1 MGNSWEL
8 FDLVHFNDNFKGK
21 PKPNQR
27 VLSWYD
33 DKDYSKKKL
42 ISLVEQVRLI
52 NFVLLKILSQFD
64 ISFVGKVVNLEAPK
78 H

>member
-1 MGNSWEL
+1 M
-8 FDLVHFNDNFKGK
+8 VHFNGDFKGK

-42 ISLVEQVRLI
+42 IALVEQVELI

-64 ISFVGKVVNLEAPK
+64 VSFVGKVVNLEALK